1 MIKIFKA
8 NENGKIE
15 LTLEELTQLLQEAE
29 EEGRKNVILTQ
40 PLSPVTPAQLITSPI
55 NPQPWLT
62 VPYCGE
68 QKIYVRDIPPKTIS
82 SNETWTAPA
91 NSAIPK

>member
-15 LTLEELTQLLQEAE
+15 LTIEELTQLLQEAE

-40 PLSPVTPAQLITSPI
+40 PLQPVTPAQPITSPI
-55 NPQPWLT
+55 YPQPWWA

-68 QKIYVRDIPPKTIS
+68 PKVYIGDISPKSVS
-82 SNETWTAPA
+82 SNETWTATA